1 MTRQRDDERRV
12 VVTGMGIVTPI
23 GENLDEYC
31 QALKTGR
38 SGITHWRQMDSRIYS
53 KIGGDMSD
61 FDLRVHLARVG
72 QAYPADL
79 VAQAHKLLR
88 ATPLSGR
95 LTAAAVMQ
103 AGLDAG
109 LPHPKLDSE
118 RIGHVLGGTNLN
130 VRYVFD
136 NVRELTQEPDYIDPL
151 FGLFSLDTDV
161 LSVASELLTL
171 KGPSFTVGG
180 ACASSN
186 LALLNGLDLI
196 RSGRADAVMVT
207 GGAIDLDPTILQG
220 WAMID
225 AISVRSFNDEPTRAS
240 RPFDARR
247 EGFVP
252 SQGAGA
258 VVLESLSSARARGAR
273 IRAELLGASAA
284 SDASRLTKPYVDG
297 QIRAI
302 TRALQDAQIAANQ
315 VDYINAHATS
325 TPLGDAAEVS
335 AIKTVFGDH
344 AYRIPVNSTKSL
356 VGHCVMAAAIVEF
369 VATVLQMENDFVHPT
384 INQEHKDLQLDL
396 DFVPNE
402 ARDHRI
408 NIAISNSFGFGGLDS
423 CVVVGRAP

>member
-31 QALKTGR
+31 QALKIGR

-79 VAQAHKLLR
+79 VAHAHKLLR